1 MKITEIELINDQTFP
16 KEQLGKFLAKSSP
29 RGMLGEFTVN
39 YLENNNQRMFI
50 LTDSENRIA
59 SFATFRERLNGRVW
73 QSRNAASFAPYQ
85 GQSLVGKLY
94 KMIKTDFKKSIQS
107 DNTQTTSG
115 VKLWTQILPSLGLV
129 PMIFDTTTEKIID
142 PASSTIDMY
151 PKDYDDPEIHRY
163 TWILEKFDNYPEQN
177 LLVEGSLLMP
187 YTGLWYTWAS
197 P

>member
-16 KEQLGKFLAKSSP
+16 KEQLGKLLAQSSR

-59 SFATFRERLNGRVW
+59 AFATFSVRLNGRVW
-73 QSRNAASFAPYQ
+73 QSRNAESFAPYQ

-107 DNTQTTSG
+107 DNTQTTAG
-115 VKLWTQILPSLGLV
+115 AKLWTQILPSLGLA

-142 PASSTIDMY
+142 PALSTIDMY

-163 TWILEKFDNYPEQN
+163 TWVLEKFDNYPEQN
-177 LLVEGSLLMP
+177 LLIEDSLLMP
-187 YTGLWYTWAS
+187 YTGLWYTWSS

>member
-16 KEQLGKFLAKSSP
+16 KEQLGKLLAQSSP

-59 SFATFRERLNGRVW
+59 AFATFRERLNGRVW

-94 KMIKTDFKKSIQS
+94 KMIKIDFKKSIQS

-115 VKLWTQILPSLGLV
+115 AKLWTQILPSLGLA

-187 YTGLWYTWAS
+187 YTGLWYTWSS